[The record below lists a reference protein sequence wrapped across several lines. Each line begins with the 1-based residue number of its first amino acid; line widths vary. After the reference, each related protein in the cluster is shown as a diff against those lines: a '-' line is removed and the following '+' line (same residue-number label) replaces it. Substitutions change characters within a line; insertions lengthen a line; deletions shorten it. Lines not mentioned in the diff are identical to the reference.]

1 MDLTLDA
8 PLESANAVIDAA
20 TSAVEPTLQS
30 LGLAS
35 SFPGGWIQ
43 AGLESLHV
51 GFDVPWWT
59 AIVMGTLNTEF
70 IDLHLQLK
78 AEEMN
83 M

>member
-1 MDLTLDA
+1 LTLDA

-35 SFPGGWIQ
+35 TFPGGWIQ
-43 AGLESLHV
+43 AGLENLHLT
-51 GFDVPWWT
+51 FDVPWWT
-59 AIVMGTLNTEF
+59 AIVIGTLNTEH
-70 IDLHLQLK
+70 IDIHLQPK
-78 AEEMN
+78 AELMT